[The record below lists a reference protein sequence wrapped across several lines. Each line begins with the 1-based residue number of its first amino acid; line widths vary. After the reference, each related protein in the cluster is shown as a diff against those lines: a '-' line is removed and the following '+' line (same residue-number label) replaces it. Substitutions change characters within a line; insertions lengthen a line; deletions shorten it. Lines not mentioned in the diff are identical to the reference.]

1 MKIAGTNAIVFGGVR
16 GIGRAYV
23 EALLDYGAKVRYL
36 SDKRVFLHLVVTYSE
51 PHLQKLS
58 HYGVT
63 VVRERT
69 FGNSTHKFFMQTLC
83 LPSVYTST

>member
-69 FGNSTHKFFMQTLC
+69 FGNSTHNFFYENAMFAKC
-83 LPSVYTST
+83 IY